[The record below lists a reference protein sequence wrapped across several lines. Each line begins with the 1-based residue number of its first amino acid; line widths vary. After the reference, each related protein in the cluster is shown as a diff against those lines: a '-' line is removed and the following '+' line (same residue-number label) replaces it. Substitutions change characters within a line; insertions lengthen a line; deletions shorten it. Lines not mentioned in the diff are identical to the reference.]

1 MAFAVIVVV
10 ILKIGLVD
18 GVRNPIGLTRKNLKN
33 SALQGLTTLS
43 ASLRSESRFVSR
55 RREKAH
61 PKNLRYY
68 YIKVMIP

>member
-18 GVRNPIGLTRKNLKN
+18 GVRNPIGLTRKNL
-33 SALQGLTTLS
+33 ARVGQELTTLS